1 MAHTSRYCGL
11 LLPGARALPA
21 VSRRRELA
29 LHRHCAR
36 GVENISTSDQLLPA
50 ALRAR
55 CGSSQV
61 QKQRHKE
68 VSRLSK
74 ATERAGGKASTPA
87 LALARDHDSTK
98 LLSKVTSPRSPNT
111 EDPSLS
117 CLQSLRGQMA
127 SLLLLGAH
135 RLPLDAPTCTQSLVC
150 TEDSSAL

>member
-55 CGSSQV
+55 CGGSQV

-74 ATERAGGKASTPA
+74 ATERGGKASTPA

-135 RLPLDAPTCTQSLVC
+135 LLPLDAPTCTQSFLG
-150 TEDSSAL
+150 LH